1 MRAVVADPA
10 RCGARPG
17 LSGREPGRR
26 RGVGRMGRGSR
37 RSRVRSMAVPAFLGA
52 APFRLGVMAAV
63 AAAAVDQ
70 AVKLWL
76 LYGFGLTGRA
86 RVPVTPFLDL
96 ELAWNTGISYGL
108 FQESG
113 PLWQWVLLGLKV
125 TAVALL
131 LIWLAQTR
139 SRLAGVALGLIMGGA
154 IGNAID
160 RAVHGA
166 VMDFVLFHITAPTWT
181 FEWYV
186 FNIADAAIVAGVI
199 GLVWESLF
207 LQDAAKVP

>member
-1 MRAVVADPA
+1 
-10 RCGARPG
+10 
-17 LSGREPGRR
+17 
-26 RGVGRMGRGSR
+26 
-37 RSRVRSMAVPAFLGA
+37 MAVPAFLGA
-52 APFRLGVMAAV
+52 APFRLGVAAAV

-96 ELAWNTGISYGL
+96 VLAWNTGISYGL

-160 RAVHGA
+160 RAMHGA

-181 FEWYV
+181 FQWYV

-199 GLVWESLF
+199 GLVCESLF
-207 LQDAAKVP
+207 LQDTAKVP

>member
-1 MRAVVADPA
+1 
-10 RCGARPG
+10 
-17 LSGREPGRR
+17 
-26 RGVGRMGRGSR
+26 
-37 RSRVRSMAVPAFLGA
+37 MAVPAFFGA

-96 ELAWNTGISYGL
+96 VLAWNTGISYGL

>member
-1 MRAVVADPA
+1 
-10 RCGARPG
+10 
-17 LSGREPGRR
+17 
-26 RGVGRMGRGSR
+26 
-37 RSRVRSMAVPAFLGA
+37 MAVPAFLGA

-96 ELAWNTGISYGL
+96 VLAWNTGISYGL

-160 RAVHGA
+160 RAMHGA

-199 GLVWESLF
+199 GLVCESLF

>member
-1 MRAVVADPA
+1 
-10 RCGARPG
+10 
-17 LSGREPGRR
+17 
-26 RGVGRMGRGSR
+26 
-37 RSRVRSMAVPAFLGA
+37 MAVPAFLGA
-52 APFRLGVMAAV
+52 APFRLGVLAAV

-96 ELAWNTGISYGL
+96 VLAWNTGISYGL
-108 FQESG
+108 FQETG
-113 PLWQWVLLGLKV
+113 ALWQWVLLGLKV

-199 GLVWESLF
+199 GLVCESLF

>member
-1 MRAVVADPA
+1 
-10 RCGARPG
+10 
-17 LSGREPGRR
+17 
-26 RGVGRMGRGSR
+26 
-37 RSRVRSMAVPAFLGA
+37 MAIPAFA
-52 APFRLGVMAAV
+52 APFRLGVVAAV

-70 AVKLWL
+70 VVKLWL

-96 ELAWNTGISYGL
+96 VLAWNTGISYGL
-108 FQESG
+108 FQEAG
-113 PLWQWVLLGLKV
+113 PLWQWVLLGFKV

-131 LIWLAQTR
+131 LIWLARTH

-160 RAVHGA
+160 RVVHGA

>member
-1 MRAVVADPA
+1 
-10 RCGARPG
+10 
-17 LSGREPGRR
+17 
-26 RGVGRMGRGSR
+26 
-37 RSRVRSMAVPAFLGA
+37 MAITAFLRR
-52 APFRLGVMAAV
+52 APFRLGLAAAV

-76 LYGFGLTGRA
+76 LYGFGLTGRG
-86 RVPVTPFLDL
+86 RVPVTSFLDL
-96 ELAWNTGISYGL
+96 VLAWNTGISYGL
-108 FQESG
+108 FQESS
-113 PLWQWVLLGLKV
+113 PQWQWVLLGLKV

-131 LIWLAQTR
+131 LIWLARTR
-139 SRLAGVALGLIMGGA
+139 SRLAGVALGLIVGGA

-181 FEWYV
+181 FQWYV

-199 GLVWESLF
+199 GLVYESLF
-207 LQDAAKVP
+207 LQDTAKVP

>member
-1 MRAVVADPA
+1 
-10 RCGARPG
+10 
-17 LSGREPGRR
+17 
-26 RGVGRMGRGSR
+26 
-37 RSRVRSMAVPAFLGA
+37 MAIPAFLGA
-52 APFRLGVMAAV
+52 APFRLGLVAAV

-86 RVPVTPFLDL
+86 RVPVTSFLDL
-96 ELAWNTGISYGL
+96 VLAWNTGISYGL
-108 FQESG
+108 FRETG
-113 PLWQWVLLGLKV
+113 PLWQWVLFGFKV

-199 GLVWESLF
+199 GLVCESLF

>member
-1 MRAVVADPA
+1 
-10 RCGARPG
+10 
-17 LSGREPGRR
+17 
-26 RGVGRMGRGSR
+26 
-37 RSRVRSMAVPAFLGA
+37 MAIPAFLGA
-52 APFRLGVMAAV
+52 APFRLGVIAAV
-63 AAAAVDQ
+63 AAAVVDQ

-96 ELAWNTGISYGL
+96 VLAWNTGISYGW
-108 FQESG
+108 FQETG

-199 GLVWESLF
+199 GLVCESLF